1 MSAGLLPWQRSQL
14 NDFSKAVADAD
25 TVFVNQGVPS
35 KNLNSAVFFFT
46 PAAFCLA
53 ISSRSTPSSEKIA
66 LSTSV
71 SVSHEVVCYHL
82 IALKDSKKKHGW
94 LFNLFRPPLNE
105 ENLKFS
111 SYCR

>member
-66 LSTSV
+66 LSALV
-71 SVSHEVVCYHL
+71 SVSHEVGLLSFNSFKRHP
-82 IALKDSKKKHGW
+82 KKTW
-94 LFNLFRPPLNE
+94 MAFQSF
-105 ENLKFS
+105 
-111 SYCR
+111 